1 MIYHMK
7 GHTKKGKQRI
17 KEHGTK
23 WLVVEKCPR
32 TIGGVL
38 LESLETG
45 DRRWLT
51 EDFIV
56 QRIEK

>member
-7 GHTKKGKQRI
+7 GYTKKGKQRI

-23 WLVVEKCPR
+23 WRVVETRPG
-32 TIGGVL
+32 TFAGVV